1 MEINFLHT
9 SPIQIRFNDVDM
21 LGHATNSV
29 YPQYFDLGR
38 MAYFEKVL
46 GERMDWRFDGLIMV
60 NITIDFVAQIK
71 LYDSVVVRTK
81 IIRLG
86 NKSLDMV
93 QDLYNETTGK
103 IVAKSK
109 GVMVGYNGTEEVSIP
124 IPIRWRELIVAFESD
139 VLF

>member
-1 MEINFLHT
+1 MNINFLHS

-38 MAYFEKVL
+38 MAYFESVL

-60 NITIDFVAQIK
+60 SISIDFVAQIK

-103 IVAKSK
+103 IVAKSN
-109 GVMVGYNGTEEVSIP
+109 GVMVGYNGKEEVSIP
-124 IPIRWRELIVAFESD
+124 IPTRWRERIAAFESD